1 MMNFIWLLKKNPH
14 TFLHTLIKPQNK
26 MGGDANMFRTSNVL
40 REAELPDK
48 PEVWPVLDMLS
59 CSPI

>member
-1 MMNFIWLLKKNPH
+1 LLK
-14 TFLHTLIKPQNK
+14 PQYN
-26 MGGDANMFRTSNVL
+26 MGRDANMFRASNVL
-40 REAELPDK
+40 RNAELPDK

>member
-1 MMNFIWLLKKNPH
+1 
-14 TFLHTLIKPQNK
+14 
-26 MGGDANMFRTSNVL
+26 MGGDANMFRISNVL

-59 CSPI
+59 RSPI